1 MFLDNLKFEGPR
13 LSCAEPKRWSEMTNT
28 RCIEVNGKSRGLYMK
43 YQNQQIRPCVVSR
56 GSWHNRLAFKNAC
69 LQGFV
74 ALFLLCVTLTSRADL
89 PKFTEIVKSQGPGV
103 VNISTIQKAQT
114 WGHQGADGHS
124 FNGTPFEE
132 LPEMFRHFFGQPF
145 DMPSQRQKRSL
156 GSGFIVSSDGY
167 IITNNHVVRDADEIF
182 VRLTDRQELE
192 AKLVGND
199 PRSDIA
205 LLKVEA
211 KGLTPVK
218 LGSSK
223 SLEVGDWVLA
233 IGSPYGFE
241 NTVTA
246 GIVSALGRSL
256 ENPRDT
262 YVPFI
267 QTDVAINPG
276 NSGGPL
282 FNLAGEVVGVNAQIY
297 SGTGGFMGL
306 SFAIPIDVAMDV
318 VKQLKEDGRVTRGW
332 LGVLIQEVDL
342 ELAESF
348 GMNKPRGALVAN
360 VLEDGPAQSA
370 GIKAGDVILSFN
382 GVELNVASELPPV
395 VGRVKPGSKVD
406 VVVLRQ
412 GKPKTIKV
420 KVGELPEND
429 KPVAKKRQEKDS
441 ADNRLNVVV
450 TELTREQMKR
460 WDIEFGVLVKSVGDG
475 AAAEAGIKAGDV
487 IMMLDYEKVI
497 SLSKFEAL
505 LSDLPT
511 GKSIPVQISRN
522 GNPRFVAIKLKN

>member
-1 MFLDNLKFEGPR
+1 MRNKTVPCQRTQVFSARRDGR
-13 LSCAEPKRWSEMTNT
+13 L
-28 RCIEVNGKSRGLYMK
+28 
-43 YQNQQIRPCVVSR
+43 VSL
-56 GSWHNRLAFKNAC
+56 SYA
-69 LQGFV
+69 QGV
-74 ALFLLCVTLTSRADL
+74 LSLLLLCFSFPTWADL

-103 VNISTIQKAQT
+103 VNISTVQKAQT
-114 WGHQGADGHS
+114 SWRQHGGDGHS

-167 IITNNHVVRDADEIF
+167 IITNNHVVKDADEIF
-182 VRLTDRQELE
+182 VRLTDRQEFE

-211 KGLTPVK
+211 QGLKPVK

-223 SLEVGDWVLA
+223 SLEVGNWVLA

-246 GIVSALGRSL
+246 GIVSAMGRSL

-306 SFAIPIDVAMDV
+306 SFAIPIDVALDV

-348 GMNKPRGALVAN
+348 GMKKPRGALVAN

-370 GIKAGDVILSFN
+370 GLKAGDVILSFN
-382 GVELNVASELPPV
+382 GIELNVASELPPL
-395 VGRVKPGSKVD
+395 VGRVKPGSRVK

-429 KPVAKKRQEKDS
+429 EPVAKKATQKSKKE
-441 ADNRLNVVV
+441 NRLNVVV
-450 TELTREQMKR
+450 ETVSRDQMKR

-475 AAAEAGIKAGDV
+475 PGAEAGIKPGDV
-487 IMMLDYEKVI
+487 IMMLDYEKVT
-497 SLSKFEAL
+497 SVDSFEAL
-505 LSDLPT
+505 LSDLPI
-511 GKSIPVQISRN
+511 GKSIPMQISRK
-522 GNPRFVAIKLKN
+522 GNPRFVAIKLQK

>member
-1 MFLDNLKFEGPR
+1 M
-13 LSCAEPKRWSEMTNT
+13 MT
-28 RCIEVNGKSRGLYMK
+28 
-43 YQNQQIRPCVVSR
+43 
-56 GSWHNRLAFKNAC
+56 
-69 LQGFV
+69 
-74 ALFLLCVTLTSRADL
+74 LFLLCFSMSTWAEL
-89 PKFTEIVKSQGPGV
+89 PNFTEIVKAQGPGV
-103 VNISTIQKAQT
+103 VNISTVQKAQT
-114 WGHQGADGHS
+114 SWRQHGGGGDS
-124 FNGTPFEE
+124 FNGAPFEE
-132 LPEMFRHFFGQPF
+132 LPEIFRHFFGQPF

-156 GSGFIVSSDGY
+156 GSGFIVSDDGY
-167 IITNNHVVRDADEIF
+167 IITNNHVVKDADEIF

-192 AKLVGND
+192 ARLVGTD

-211 KGLTPVK
+211 QGLRPVK

-306 SFAIPIDVAMDV
+306 SFAIPIDVTLDV
-318 VKQLKEDGRVTRGW
+318 VKQLKENGRVTRGW

-348 GMNKPRGALVAN
+348 GMKKPRGALVAN

-370 GIKAGDVILSFN
+370 GLKAGDVILTFN
-382 GVELNVASELPPV
+382 GVDLNVASDLPPL
-395 VGRVKPGSKVD
+395 VGRVRPGSRVK

-420 KVGELPEND
+420 KVGELPENER
-429 KPVAKKRQEKDS
+429 PVAKKTSPENQSE
-441 ADNRLNVVV
+441 NRLNVVV
-450 TELTREQMKR
+450 ESLTREQMKR
-460 WDIEFGVLVKSVGDG
+460 WEIEFGVMVKGVSDG
-475 AAAEAGIKAGDV
+475 AAAQAGIKPGDV
-487 IMMLDYEKVI
+487 IMMLNYEKVT
-497 SLSKFEAL
+497 SVDRFEAL

-511 GKSIPVQISRN
+511 GKSIPMQISRK
-522 GNPRFVAIKLKN
+522 GNPRFVAIKLKK